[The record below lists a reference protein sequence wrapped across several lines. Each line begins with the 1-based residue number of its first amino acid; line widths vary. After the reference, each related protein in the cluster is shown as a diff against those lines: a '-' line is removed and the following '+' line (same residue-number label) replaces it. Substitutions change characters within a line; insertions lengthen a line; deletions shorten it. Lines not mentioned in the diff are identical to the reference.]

1 MQSTSAPGGPHSANR
16 ATGAAA
22 APPPAHGPPMS
33 AGGGDHPHGA
43 GGGMSVGGATEAGA
57 LAQAGAGSTAEVAEL
72 SKAAARRVV
81 DLRSDTVTKPTGAMR
96 EAMKN
101 AEVDDDVIG
110 IDPTV
115 DRLQRQVAQMM
126 GKEAGLFVPSG
137 TMGNLICVLVHC
149 EVRGSEVILGADSHI
164 SVYEQG
170 GVATLGS
177 VHPRTVMNKA
187 DGTMDLKK
195 VELAIRKDDEH
206 YPVTRLIC
214 LENTHNRCGGRAIT
228 VDYTERLA
236 ELASWYGLKF
246 HIDGARIFNAAVAL
260 RVPVDRLVRPA
271 HSVSLALHAD
281 AAADVPACLPGRC
294 LGAPAGSVIV
304 GSVEFIAKA
313 RRLRK
318 ALGGSMRQVGVLAA
332 AGLVALQESVP
343 RLIRDHQRAM
353 QLAEGLD
360 TLDGLAVDV
369 STVDTNIVTMDVKAD
384 CPIGAEELCNALRQ
398 AGVLTTL
405 RSNNKIRMVTH
416 YHITAE
422 DIRYTLACTQQILL
436 KSSLEEEDST
446 YI

>member
-1 MQSTSAPGGPHSANR
+1 MHRAYMPLSSCCSAPCLPALPGARQRGDIGG
-16 ATGAAA
+16 GF
-22 APPPAHGPPMS
+22 AHHRVR
-33 AGGGDHPHGA
+33 AGGGGVDSHISVYEQGGVATLGSVHPRT
-43 GGGMSVGGATEAGA
+43 V
-57 LAQAGAGSTAEVAEL
+57 VN
-72 SKAAARRVV
+72 KA
-81 DLRSDTVTKPTGAMR
+81 D
-96 EAMKN
+96 
-101 AEVDDDVIG
+101 
-110 IDPTV
+110 
-115 DRLQRQVAQMM
+115 
-126 GKEAGLFVPSG
+126 G
-137 TMGNLICVLVHC
+137 TMDLKKVELAISAPRLSPLSPPFLNHSPALPLPPSVMAQ
-149 EVRGSEVILGADSHI
+149 VRGSEVILGADSHI

-177 VHPRTVMNKA
+177 VHPRTVVNKA

-206 YPVTRLIC
+206 YPVLAVIDYAV
-214 LENTHNRCGGRAIT
+214 LNLATHMRHIIHKSQDGMCRDLTLCSTFALFLRFPAFPLSSRRIFPSLLSAFLLPCPRCGGRAIT

-271 HSVSLALHAD
+271 HSVS
-281 AAADVPACLPGRC
+281 VCLSKG

-304 GSVEFIAKA
+304 GSMEFIAKA

-369 STVDTNIVTMDVKAD
+369 STVDSNIVTMDVKAD

-422 DIRYTLACTQQILL
+422 DIRYTLACTQVHC
-436 KSSLEEEDST
+436 
-446 YI
+446 

>member
-16 ATGAAA
+16 ATGGAA
-22 APPPAHGPPMS
+22 APPPALGPPMS

-43 GGGMSVGGATEAGA
+43 GGGMSVGGAAEAGA

-271 HSVSLALHAD
+271 HSVS
-281 AAADVPACLPGRC
+281 VCLSKG

-422 DIRYTLACTQQILL
+422 DIRYTLACTQ
-436 KSSLEEEDST
+436 
-446 YI
+446 

>member
-16 ATGAAA
+16 ATGGAA

-43 GGGMSVGGATEAGA
+43 GGGMSVGGAAEAGA
-57 LAQAGAGSTAEVAEL
+57 LAQAGAGSTAGVAEL

-115 DRLQRQVAQMM
+115 DRLQRQVATMM

-149 EVRGSEVILGADSHI
+149 EVRGSEVIMGADSHI

-177 VHPRTVMNKA
+177 VHPRTVVNKA

-206 YPVTRLIC
+206 YPVTRCIC

-271 HSVSLALHAD
+271 HSVS
-281 AAADVPACLPGRC
+281 VCLSKG

-353 QLAEGLD
+353 QLAVFASAG
-360 TLDGLAVDV
+360 
-369 STVDTNIVTMDVKAD
+369 SSIS
-384 CPIGAEELCNALRQ
+384 GATSGGV
-398 AGVLTTL
+398 GVLAAAGLVALQESVPRLIRDHQHAMQFALSVSLPVGL
-405 RSNNKIRMVTH
+405 RFLPPTPLRLFLPPLCCLCRGVGDSGW
-416 YHITAE
+416 AGC
-422 DIRYTLACTQQILL
+422 ACLSHL
-436 KSSLEEEDST
+436 KQGASST
-446 YI
+446 

>member
-1 MQSTSAPGGPHSANR
+1 MQSTSASGGPRSAIR
-16 ATGAAA
+16 PPAGAAA
-22 APPPAHGPPMS
+22 QSPAHGPPIGAGVGGDLPPGGGS
-33 AGGGDHPHGA
+33 AAGGAAEEGGLVQAGLAHGGA
-43 GGGMSVGGATEAGA
+43 G
-57 LAQAGAGSTAEVAEL
+57 VAEL

-81 DLRSDTVTKPTGAMR
+81 DLRSDTVTKPTAAMR
-96 EAMKN
+96 EAMKT

-110 IDPTV
+110 VDPTV
-115 DRLQRQVAQMM
+115 DRLQKQVAQMM

-177 VHPRTVMNKA
+177 VHPRTVPNKA

-214 LENTHNRCGGRAIT
+214 LENTHNRCGGRAIS

-246 HIDGARIFNAAVAL
+246 HIDGARIFNAAAAL

-271 HSVSLALHAD
+271 HSVS
-281 AAADVPACLPGRC
+281 VCLSKG

-304 GSVEFIAKA
+304 GSTEFIAKA

-369 STVDTNIVTMDVKAD
+369 STVDTNIVTMDVKGD